1 MLPYFL
7 EKSKIVKPS
16 TLWSVYSMLRTMIS
30 INKNLDLSKYTNL
43 IAFLKRQSE
52 GYRAKKSKIF
62 SKENIEKFL
71 TAAIDEDYLMQ
82 KVRVFLSYKFGYYL
96 FFVFRWF

>member
-1 MLPYFL
+1 
-7 EKSKIVKPS
+7 
-16 TLWSVYSMLRTMIS
+16 MIS

-52 GYRAKKSKIF
+52 GYRAKKSKSF

-71 TAAIDEDYLMQ
+71 TTANDEDYLMQ
-82 KVRVFLSYKFGYYL
+82 KVRVFFTFLSYKFGYYL